1 MGELIERKKTV
12 LAQASEDYVAVQTMG
27 GRMHVRWDHSAQATP
42 HGQIVYFAEFLAT
55 AGIFDNWVKACPL
68 HYTSPNASSVRDVL
82 GTLMLGVLSGS
93 KRYAHLAGIRGDQVA
108 AQALGLNKI
117 VSEDSVRRALSA
129 MDPEAAQT
137 WMQQA
142 LKASVIAALDRNW
155 ILDLDTTIKTL
166 YGHQEGAQLGYNPHK
181 PGRPSHALHT
191 YWVGNLRLVLD
202 MQLHSGKEH
211 SSGHGKAAL
220 SQLLDELGER
230 GPALVRGDSGYG
242 NQDIIETCEK
252 HERRYLL
259 RLRKTANV
267 KRLIERL
274 FNRQDWTAANQAS
287 QGWQAIEDKLR
298 LAGWSKERRVVAL
311 CRRIKRDV
319 ALTRGSKEGR
329 QQVLALGWDE
339 VQEDAQ
345 LWEYTVLVT
354 DVDYELGAIG
364 QLYRDRCDCENGFDE
379 LKNQWGWGG
388 FTTQDMHRSEL
399 TARAVALVYNWWSW
413 YVRAANPQA
422 RREALTSRPL
432 LLAAVGRA
440 THSGGRTEL
449 HLTPMHAE
457 VGLIKTMIANVQA
470 AVNYV
475 KRIAQQLPKVDRW
488 PVLLGYIC
496 ERITRQ
502 TILPTPPA
510 ALAGGG

>member
-1 MGELIERKKTV
+1 MGELIERKKTA
-12 LAQASEDYVAVQTMG
+12 LAQASEEFVAVQTMG
-27 GRMHVRWDHSAQATP
+27 GRMHVRWNHEAQATP

-55 AGIFDNWVKACPL
+55 AGIFDKWVKACPL
-68 HYTSPNASSVRDVL
+68 HYTSPNASRVRDVL

-117 VSEDSVRRALSA
+117 VSEDSVRRALAA
-129 MDPEAAQT
+129 MAPEAAQP

-142 LKASVIAALDRNW
+142 LKDSVIEALDRNW
-155 ILDLDTTIKTL
+155 ILDLDTTIKCL
-166 YGHQEGAQLGYNPHK
+166 YGHQEGAQIGYNPHK

-202 MQLHSGKEH
+202 MQLRSGKEH

-220 SQLLDELGER
+220 GQLLEELGAR

-242 NQDIIETCEK
+242 NQDIIEICEK
-252 HERRYLL
+252 HNRRYLL

-267 KRLIERL
+267 KRLVERL
-274 FNRQDWTAANQAS
+274 FNRQDWTVASEAS
-287 QGWQAIEDKLR
+287 QGWQACEDQLR
-298 LAGWSKERRVVAL
+298 LAGWSKERRVVVL
-311 CRRIKRDV
+311 RRRIKRDV
-319 ALTRGSKEGR
+319 ALTRQKQDGT
-329 QQVLALGWDE
+329 QQVLALGYDE

-354 DVDYELGAIG
+354 DVDYELSAIG

-470 AVNYV
+470 SIAYV
-475 KRIAQQLPKVDRW
+475 RRAAEQLPKVDRW
-488 PVLLGYIC
+488 RVLVGYIS
-496 ERITRQ
+496 ERITGQ
-502 TILPTPPA
+502 AILPTPPPVIA
-510 ALAGGG
+510 RAG